1 VDLVLMHGERRSVI
15 GPNGAGKT
23 TLFNVVSG
31 ELGATSG
38 KVFLNGKDVTGQP
51 SYRRVEHGFARTFQI
66 NNLFPT
72 MTVLENVVIAL
83 LGHQSARFV
92 CWKPMSSYKTLH
104 HRANEIIEQ
113 FGLSHLKNELVSSLS
128 YGDCRVL
135 EVVLGLSS
143 NPSLLA
149 LDEPSSGLSSA
160 EAGRLVEVLQSLD
173 PSLALL
179 VIEHDMRV
187 AFELTQTMTVMCE
200 GRVVAD
206 GLVEDVR
213 NNPRVREIY
222 LGTCVS
228 DEKSQRGAT
237 P

>member
-1 VDLVLMHGERRSVI
+1 
-15 GPNGAGKT
+15 
-23 TLFNVVSG
+23 
-31 ELGATSG
+31 
-38 KVFLNGKDVTGQP
+38 
-51 SYRRVEHGFARTFQI
+51 
-66 NNLFPT
+66 
-72 MTVLENVVIAL
+72 
-83 LGHQSARFV
+83 
-92 CWKPMSSYKTLH
+92 
-104 HRANEIIEQ
+104 
-113 FGLSHLKNELVSSLS
+113 
-128 YGDCRVL
+128 VL